1 MAAYLSRELSKQGFN
16 SESSML
22 GTYTAAIGYQLNRD
36 QGRVAEKSKNYS
48 ENVIVRSVFDPVIN
62 IIRADLAYA
71 AAGARYGSQYGRGN
85 VKSISIDK
93 SLINMIEHS
102 SSNIEVSSFFDKIEA
117 YKKVKNY
124 NDFNILIAP
133 DAAIEN

>member
-1 MAAYLSRELSKQGFN
+1 MTLYSWPNGVSGFCNTQKSYHFWMAAYLSRELSKQGFN

-102 SSNIEVSSFFDKIEA
+102 SSNIEVSSFF
-117 YKKVKNY
+117 
-124 NDFNILIAP
+124 FFF
-133 DAAIEN
+133 